1 MKILTL
7 IALLSVAAF
16 SADYRTMS
24 TIDMQAMKG
33 SVPEADRAAFQSEM
47 QTRVQDMS
55 ASDRQNMQ
63 QNKSGSQDGSGSQMR
78 KGSGQG
84 GNSSGSMQHRGG
96 K

>member
-1 MKILTL
+1 
-7 IALLSVAAF
+7 
-16 SADYRTMS
+16 MS
-24 TIDMQAMKG
+24 TTDMQAMKG

-84 GNSSGSMQHRGG
+84 SNSSGSMQHRGG